1 MENEKMAF
9 SEFYEKLF
17 GIKPNDYQKKMLE
30 DYYQNSNKK
39 FMYLPLRNGR
49 TYIDTLRAAAKVW
62 YGLYEEG
69 EIEFDDRRF

>member
-17 GIKPNDYQKKMLE
+17 RIKLYDHQKKMLE
-30 DYYQNSNKK
+30 DYYQNSNNKI
-39 FMYLPLRNGR
+39 MYLPLRNGR
-49 TYIDTLRAAAKVW
+49 TYIDTLYTVAKVW

-69 EIEFDDRRF
+69 EIEFDDQQS

>member
-1 MENEKMAF
+1 METEKITF

-17 GIKPNDYQKKMLE
+17 GIKLYDYQKKMLE

-39 FMYLPLRNGR
+39 FMYLPPRNGK
-49 TYIDTLRAAAKVW
+49 TYIGTLCALAKAG

-69 EIEFDDRRF
+69 ELKFDDQRS

>member
-17 GIKPNDYQKKMLE
+17 GIKLYDHQKKMLE
-30 DYYQNSNKK
+30 DYYQSSNKK

-49 TYIDTLRAAAKVW
+49 IYIDTLYAAAKVW
-62 YGLYEEG
+62 YELYEEG
-69 EIEFDDRRF
+69 EIK

>member
-1 MENEKMAF
+1 MAF

-17 GIKPNDYQKKMLE
+17 GIKLYDHQKKMLE

-39 FMYLPLRNGR
+39 FMHLPPRNGR
-49 TYIDTLRAAAKVW
+49 IYIDTLYAAAKVW

-69 EIEFDDRRF
+69 ESKWQNF

>member
-17 GIKPNDYQKKMLE
+17 GIKLNDYQKEMLE

-39 FMYLPLRNGR
+39 FMYLPLRNGK

-69 EIEFDDRRF
+69 EIDFCD

>member
-9 SEFYEKLF
+9 PEFYEKLF
-17 GIKPNDYQKKMLE
+17 GIKLNDSQKKMLE

-39 FMYLPLRNGR
+39 FMYLPLRNGK
-49 TYIDTLRAAAKVW
+49 TYIDTLCAVAKVW

-69 EIEFDDRRF
+69 EIEFDDQRS

>member
-17 GIKPNDYQKKMLE
+17 GIKLYDHQKKMLE

-39 FMYLPLRNGR
+39 FMYLPLRNGK
-49 TYIDTLRAAAKVW
+49 TYIDFSRAVAKVW
-62 YGLYEEG
+62 YKLYKEG
-69 EIEFDDRRF
+69 EIVFHDQRT

>member
-9 SEFYEKLF
+9 PEFYEKLF
-17 GIKPNDYQKKMLE
+17 GIKLYDYQKKMLE

-39 FMYLPLRNGR
+39 FMYLPLRNGK
-49 TYIDTLRAAAKVW
+49 TYIDTLCAVAKVW

-69 EIEFDDRRF
+69 EIEFGDQRS